1 MTEYILI
8 TLGLI
13 SLFLICFFLTDVI
26 WPSHKWRKPKEGQ
39 NKKDGRLLKYQFH
52 KESGDTRKHLID
64 YTLEEFMELKVAVQ
78 DRLIDEASS
87 EECDEW
93 IGNDVID
100 FKEDWQTA
108 RKKIKKGIKRN
119 RLVSSMTEWILYILL
134 LLALAFLTDYFFNT

>member
-87 EECDEW
+87 EECDEL
-93 IGNDVID
+93 IT
-100 FKEDWQTA
+100 FFESS
-108 RKKIKKGIKRN
+108 KKIKG
-119 RLVSSMTEWILYILL
+119 LVFDSIEKKAIVNPNSKKNVEI
-134 LLALAFLTDYFFNT
+134 A